1 MKLLSVLLQSNLSD
15 TLRENGKINVV
26 YGVIIIIF
34 VGLLA
39 YLVYTDRRISKLEKK
54 K

>member
-1 MKLLSVLLQSNLSD
+1 MKLLLQNTIDSVM
-15 TLRENGKINVV
+15 RENGKINVV

-39 YLVYTDRRISKLEKK
+39 YLVYTDRRLSKLEKK